1 LINPHNYRLAALSS
15 TAVNLVAHPPLR
27 ACLRLRWSAALHV
40 ARIAVALIAC
50 LFAAVAHADEELI
63 KAARQLEANLSGFP
77 QRTVAELVT
86 LLPRAELAT
95 PDERRYVSSIYGQ
108 ALVAAGNIADAA
120 ALAGALS
127 EAANQRRDS
136 QDEAAAL
143 LIRSAIES
151 STGDTAKSM
160 ILARE
165 ARDLATDVYLRY
177 WATLTLGTSA
187 RARGLPEEGMTN
199 LQEALSIAEATNN
212 AYRRSSVLYQLSVL
226 QLTVKNLPAALDAS
240 LASFEFGKA
249 AQSPYAMAN
258 ARMAESAVMEVLE
271 RPARELAAMEEA
283 LAIARIAGSQVS
295 EARALANLADIR
307 IERKQYQDA
316 FNLARRSLD
325 LARSLGDSQLAATNM
340 ANMGFAL
347 MGLGRIA
354 DGKQLTDRALAE
366 YDRAGAHAETA
377 DLIGEYARHL
387 EQVGDYHGALA
398 LFHRERKLRDEIAV
412 QTRQRALL
420 EVQEKFES
428 EKRRREIDFLNR
440 ENELKSLEIANRVLS
455 QRVLWLVAGLLAVSF
470 AVVAWLYRKLRLT
483 NRLLAQGNA
492 ELSVQSSHDPLTGL
506 FNRRH
511 FQNHIA
517 AQEAYA
523 DHRRR
528 EDDATTHALLLID
541 IDHFKET
548 NDRFGHAV
556 GDSVLVAVASRLR
569 AALRDT
575 DMIVRWGGEEFLVY
589 ATTRADSIDDI
600 AARILNAVSAQA
612 ITVDEHLIRTTVSI
626 GYMGMPLPNAT
637 VAVSW
642 DKAIRLVD
650 MALYIAKS
658 RGRNRAYGI
667 RKLVRD
673 DEDALAAAERDLENA
688 WNQGLVELTVLYGP
702 FPASGVGGGLAAG
715 SSESAQP
722 PYDSYPSVA
731 AR

>member
-1 LINPHNYRLAALSS
+1 M
-15 TAVNLVAHPPLR
+15 NLVAHHPLR
-27 ACLRLRWSAALHV
+27 ARVRVRRDIGLPAARL
-40 ARIAVALIAC
+40 AVALFAW
-50 LFAAVAHADEELI
+50 LFAAVACADDELI
-63 KAARQLEANLSGFP
+63 KAARQLEANLNGFP

-108 ALVAAGNIADAA
+108 ALVAAGRIGDAA
-120 ALAGALS
+120 ALAGTLS
-127 EAANQRRDS
+127 EAATRRPDS

-143 LIRSAIES
+143 LIRSAIEL

-165 ARDLATDVYLRY
+165 ARELATDPYLRY
-177 WATLTLGTSA
+177 WAALTLGTMA
-187 RARGLPEEGMTN
+187 RARGLPEEGMAN
-199 LQEALSIAEATNN
+199 LQEALTIAEANNN

-240 LASFEFGKA
+240 LAAFEFGKA

-258 ARMAESAVMEVLE
+258 ARMAESAVMELLE

-295 EARALANLADIR
+295 EARALVNLADIR

-316 FNLARRSLD
+316 FSLAQSSLN
-325 LARSLGDSQLAATNM
+325 LARSLGDSPLAATSM

-354 DGKQLTDRALAE
+354 DGKQLTERALAE
-366 YDRAGAHAETA
+366 YERAGAHAETA
-377 DLIGEYARHL
+377 ELIGEYARHL

-428 EKRRREIDFLNR
+428 QKRRREIDFLNR

-455 QRVLWLVAGLLAVSF
+455 QRVLWLVAGLLGVSL
-470 AVVAWLYRKLRLT
+470 AVVAWLYRKLRHT

-492 ELSVQSSHDPLTGL
+492 ELSVQSSHDSLTGL

-517 AQEAYA
+517 AQEAHA

-528 EDDATTHALLLID
+528 EDDATIHALLLID

-612 ITVDEHLIRTTVSI
+612 IAVDEHVIRTTVSI

-673 DEDALAAAERDLENA
+673 DDDALAAAERDLENA
-688 WNQGLVELTVLYGP
+688 WSQGLVELQVLYGP
-702 FPASGVGGGLAAG
+702 FPASGVAAG
-715 SSESAQP
+715 PAAVTGDPAE
-722 PYDSYPSVA
+722 PYDEYPSVA